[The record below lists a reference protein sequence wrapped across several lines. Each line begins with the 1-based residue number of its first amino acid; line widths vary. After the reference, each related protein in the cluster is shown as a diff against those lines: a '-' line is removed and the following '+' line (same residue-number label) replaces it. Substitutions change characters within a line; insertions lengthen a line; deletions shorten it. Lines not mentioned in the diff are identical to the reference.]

1 MPTLSDIKTPIGW
14 MRFHATSAGVT
25 QLDWQITPFEAP
37 FELSNTVSDIKAAD
51 VSRET
56 SEEMSAYLAGKLQ
69 QFTVPLDLSA
79 QSRSFQKWLHAL
91 CQIPYGEVVSY
102 ADLAEIW
109 GNRLAARPAGQA
121 CRRNPLA
128 IIIPCHRVNNAGGH
142 THRYGGGDW
151 SAPAA
156 SANLERKQWLQTLE
170 STHAA

>member
-14 MRFHATSAGVT
+14 MRFHATSTGVT
-25 QLDWQITPFEAP
+25 QLDWQMSPFEAP
-37 FELSNTVSDIKAAD
+37 FELSDSVADIKAAD

-56 SEEMSAYLAGKLQ
+56 SEEMSAYLAGKLK

-91 CQIPYGEVVSY
+91 CQIPYGAVVSY

-128 IIIPCHRVNNAGGH
+128 IIIPCHRVVGSTGKLTGFGAGL
-142 THRYGGGDW
+142 
-151 SAPAA
+151 PVK
-156 SANLERKQWLQTLE
+156 EWLLQHE
-170 STHAA
+170 SGLFKPG